1 MEWHFVL
8 VLTAVASITLLV
20 VVTTWYVF
28 KRSANK
34 TKKAFNQ
41 LEG

>member
-8 VLTAVASITLLV
+8 VLTAVASITLLAV
-20 VVTTWYVF
+20 VATWYVI
-28 KRSANK
+28 KRIASK
-34 TKKAFNQ
+34 TKKAFNR